1 MRRFSRT
8 LTVPINRNTSQII
21 KGTKP
26 NQTKNTSKGLFQQ
39 KYLGKPCP
47 RRSRKFLS
55 ADLHIQMIYWLK
67 ISFLKKNPVVHT
79 RGTTEIPCCWDMW
92 KATLIRQED

>member
-1 MRRFSRT
+1 MKRFLRT

-21 KGTKP
+21 KGNKP
-26 NQTKNTSKGLFQQ
+26 DQTKNTSKGLFWQ

-67 ISFLKKNPVVHT
+67 ISFFKKIPWFIHEEQQKFLVV
-79 RGTTEIPCCWDMW
+79 GTCGKQP
-92 KATLIRQED
+92 